1 MKGGLF
7 DVKGGLFDVKGGLN
21 ILLTTLFFHMNDI
34 AIYRNDYPLLSRSK
48 PLSPKA
54 ATLEALIISK
64 ISPSQKGEKIYE
76 MDLNRSLLGQ
86 YGICDVTNDNYFRDL
101 DLLAEELV
109 TYRISLPEMKGYQ
122 ARWIPLVSRFYVHD
136 SNLVTIGIDADLA
149 PYLIEL
155 KEKFTQLEVVEVA
168 TLSNQYS
175 KKMYMLLKT
184 VEFKGGGTFSLKEIH
199 DSLGTSDIKTYQIF
213 KEFNKKV
220 LKPSLQE
227 LNEKSDIYV
236 VWETIR
242 YRRKI
247 GAIEFKVSK
256 NINHQPKL
264 QIVETITDEIPH
276 EIRVFL
282 DAYGF
287 NDDGFIESLLRQFET
302 NLLLEA
308 TQLFDKRM
316 SNTSI
321 TNKAGLYRL
330 RINRYIERVLED
342 RQRRDDLEKTL
353 LDKDVAEAAFN
364 AEKAKWDKKAK
375 EYADLH
381 KNDLYDQLDDVS
393 KSMFNIDDCPMAMLE
408 GIALDILK
416 KK

>member
-1 MKGGLF
+1 
-7 DVKGGLFDVKGGLN
+7 
-21 ILLTTLFFHMNDI
+21 MNDI

-236 VWETIR
+236 IWETIR

-287 NDDGFIESLLRQFET
+287 NDDGFIESLLRQFEA

-342 RQRRDDLEKTL
+342 RQRSDDLEKTL

>member
-287 NDDGFIESLLRQFET
+287 NDDGFIESLLR
-302 NLLLEA
+302 
-308 TQLFDKRM
+308 
-316 SNTSI
+316 
-321 TNKAGLYRL
+321 
-330 RINRYIERVLED
+330 
-342 RQRRDDLEKTL
+342 
-353 LDKDVAEAAFN
+353 
-364 AEKAKWDKKAK
+364 
-375 EYADLH
+375 
-381 KNDLYDQLDDVS
+381 
-393 KSMFNIDDCPMAMLE
+393 
-408 GIALDILK
+408 
-416 KK
+416 